1 MVPGSQGVGW
11 AAASG
16 GPSARSCAPA
26 GAVLIGDHGL
36 RSPVS
41 ARPREAAMVSTA
53 PSAPGPT
60 WRRHAAAFAA
70 RVPASCPRGRPRAA
84 VLPLCALRAA
94 RGGPH
99 PKTVKPRPHE
109 RGEKRPSAPPHV
121 RAEDAGASAQRRAGP
136 CRRWP
141 RLPRPR
147 VEVPLW
153 FASGDGIALA
163 RGPDSQKPST
173 MAHSR
178 DACCSPSLCGLINTV
193 DARLPR
199 VLLSNPTRKSAP
211 TNRRLQRALRS
222 APPTGRLQRRCRL
235 SLSNFAV
242 RSDWEGTYDIKMA
255 RY

>member
-1 MVPGSQGVGW
+1 MACGRRSLHGHGKPRWSQPLPPHRDPRGDAMRPRLPPGYPPRSL
-11 AAASG
+11 G
-16 GPSARSCAPA
+16 GGHGRPSSPCAPC
-26 GAVLIGDHGL
+26 
-36 RSPVS
+36 
-41 ARPREAAMVSTA
+41 A
-53 PSAPGPT
+53 P
-60 WRRHAAAFAA
+60 
-70 RVPASCPRGRPRAA
+70 
-84 VLPLCALRAA
+84 

-222 APPTGRLQRRCRL
+222 APRTGRLQRRCRL
-235 SLSNFAV
+235 SLSNFAP
-242 RSDWEGTYDIKMA
+242 SDLQGTYIDGKILTCSGNI
-255 RY
+255 